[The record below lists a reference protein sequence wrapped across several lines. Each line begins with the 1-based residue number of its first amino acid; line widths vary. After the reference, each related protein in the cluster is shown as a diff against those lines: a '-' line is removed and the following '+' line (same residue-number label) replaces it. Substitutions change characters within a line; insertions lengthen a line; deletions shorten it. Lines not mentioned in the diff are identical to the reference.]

1 MAHPKVNANLIAELT
16 AEMEKNGLT
25 ELQWT
30 EGKRTI
36 RVVRNSGVLPGPHE
50 KPQGIPPSAPAG
62 PAGPAPTPTAAV
74 PGPGDVLSPMV
85 GTVYVSAAPG
95 ADPFV
100 QVGDTI
106 TKGQTVLIVEAMKT
120 MNPIIAPASGTL
132 ERTLIADGEAV
143 EYGQLLMAIV

>member
-1 MAHPKVNANLIAELT
+1 
-16 AEMEKNGLT
+16 
-25 ELQWT
+25 
-30 EGKRTI
+30 
-36 RVVRNSGVLPGPHE
+36 
-50 KPQGIPPSAPAG
+50 
-62 PAGPAPTPTAAV
+62 
-74 PGPGDVLSPMV
+74 MV

>member
-1 MAHPKVNANLIAELT
+1 MAHPKVDADLIAELT

-30 EGKRTI
+30 EGDRTI
-36 RVVRNSGVLPGPHE
+36 RVVRNSGALPGPHQE
-50 KPQGIPPSAPAG
+50 PQVVQPSAPAG
-62 PAGPAPTPTAAV
+62 PAPAPTPTAAA

-95 ADPFV
+95 DDPFV
-100 QVGDTI
+100 QVGDAV

-120 MNPIIAPASGTL
+120 MNPIIAPTSGTL
-132 ERTLIADGEAV
+132 ERILIADGEAV
-143 EYGQLLMAIV
+143 EYGQMLMAIV